1 MAYDIQ
7 NPAGTIE
14 LMYRERRD
22 EPIEKLVGELNALEP
37 LPDEDSDEWESDE
50 PWVNAYLLH
59 AINRVLVS
67 ATTIIDR
74 RLVEIFDRGVGDVT
88 GSRSTGGLF

>member
-1 MAYDIQ
+1 MSIKCPQCGAEFDV
-7 NPAGTIE
+7 T
-14 LMYRERRD
+14 L
-22 EPIEKLVGELNALEP
+22 
-37 LPDEDSDEWESDE
+37 
-50 PWVNAYLLH
+50 
-59 AINRVLVS
+59 S